1 VVAVLL
7 LFVIQSL
14 VNFQDNKI
22 KGVLINGF

>member
-1 VVAVLL
+1 VAVLL

-22 KGVLINGF
+22 KGVLINVF